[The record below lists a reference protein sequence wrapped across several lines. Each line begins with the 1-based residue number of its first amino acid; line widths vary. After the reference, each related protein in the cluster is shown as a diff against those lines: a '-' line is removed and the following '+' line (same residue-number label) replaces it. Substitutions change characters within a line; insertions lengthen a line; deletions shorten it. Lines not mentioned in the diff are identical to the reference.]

1 MLLLWLMRT
10 QTFRSSTRQ
19 QWPLQA
25 VLIVP
30 FVTQIIV
37 AVGLTGYL
45 SIRNGQKAVR
55 DLAQQLMA
63 DVSSQVGQKLNSYLE
78 LPHLVN
84 QTNANAIALGVLKTD
99 WENRETFARHF
110 VQQLQQFDEISWLTL
125 ATEEPNFVDA
135 ARKEEF
141 YQFTWWES
149 AQKPEGTVD
158 FLVTVQAEDIEVI
171 ERSASPQY
179 DHRQRF
185 WYQEARSGYLTDFWS
200 DVYTTVKPQR
210 LVIKGGKILYN
221 ADKTFQGIISANLSL
236 NQISDFLKTLRISEN
251 GRVLIIEQNGLVV
264 ATSADERPFRVDANE
279 EELKRITAT
288 ALEDPLVKASAQYLN
303 AQFSQLNEIRTE
315 QQLQFLFEGEQQ
327 YVRISP
333 YTDERGIDWL
343 IVTVVPER
351 DFMAQIY
358 ANTRNTILLMLLSLG
373 GAVGMGIY
381 TSRWI
386 SRPILRLVQSSQAMA
401 QGDLDQKVPAG
412 NIAELNALGQ
422 AFNGMAVQ
430 LKSDFVNLDQRVRE
444 RTLSLQERTAELEV
458 AKEQAEFANQAK
470 SQFLANMSH
479 ELRTPLNGILGYTQ
493 ILERSPALPDTIQQQ
508 VNVIHKCGTHLLDM
522 INDILDLSRVEAGKL
537 ELNPKAIHLLSCL
550 QSVVQVCRVRATQR
564 SLEFV
569 YQVESSLPEGVY
581 LDEQRFRQVLFN
593 LLGNAI
599 KFTDQGTVTLRAS
612 ATPIADN
619 PEISCL
625 RFSVEDTGIGIADA
639 DIDQLFTAFKQ
650 VGDRQKYSEGTGLG
664 LAISQT
670 IVRLMGSE
678 IRVQSELN
686 KGSQFSFEI
695 LVPLALEQDI
705 PHASTLDPAIIGYA
719 GKRRRLLVVDDRE
732 DNRSVLVNVL
742 EPLGFEIAEAEAGQ
756 QALDQLQHQSFDL
769 VIMDLAMPVMD
780 GYTCLKHIRQ
790 SATLAQQKVIASS
803 ASVSQQDRQLALDAG
818 ADDFLP
824 KPIDMSELLTMLAHQ
839 LELEWQYA
847 ADVAST
853 AAAEDAAPAEELS
866 AHVVLPPVDTLRSLR
881 NVIATE
887 NLRDICQ
894 QLENLIALN
903 ADYGPFAQSLLDLTK
918 QLKLDNITTI
928 LNQAIQNQER

>member
-1 MLLLWLMRT
+1 MRT
-10 QTFRSSTRQ
+10 QTSRSSTHQ
-19 QWPLQA
+19 QWPLQK

-30 FVTQIIV
+30 FVAQIIV

-45 SIRNGQKAVR
+45 GIRNGQKAVR

-63 DVSSQVGQKLNSYLE
+63 DVSSQVEQKLNSHLE

-84 QTNANAIALGVLKTD
+84 QTNANAIALGVLNID
-99 WENRETFARHF
+99 WENRETFAQHF

-135 ARKEEF
+135 ARKEDF

-149 AQKPEGTVD
+149 AQQSEGTVD
-158 FLVTVQAEDIEVI
+158 FLVTAQAEDIEVI

-179 DHRQRF
+179 DHRQRS
-185 WYQEARSGYLTDFWS
+185 WYQQARSGHLTDFWS
-200 DVYTTVKPQR
+200 DIYTTVKPQR

-221 ADKTFQGIISANLSL
+221 TDKTFLGIISANLSL

-264 ATSADERPFRVDANE
+264 ATSADEQPFRVDANE
-279 EELKRITAT
+279 EELKRIKAT
-288 ALEDPLVKASAQYLN
+288 ALEDPLVKASAHYLKE
-303 AQFSQLNEIRTE
+303 QFGQLDEIRTE
-315 QQLQFLFEGEQQ
+315 QQLQFSFWGEQQ

-358 ANTRNTILLMLLSLG
+358 ANTRNTIWLMLLSLG
-373 GAVGMGIY
+373 GAVGMGLY

-386 SRPILRLVQSSQAMA
+386 ARPILRLVQSSQAMS

-430 LKSDFVNLDQRVRE
+430 LKSDFVNLDRRVRE

-493 ILERSPALPDTIQQQ
+493 ILERSPALPDTIQQP
-508 VNVIHKCGTHLLDM
+508 VKVIHKCGTHLLDL
-522 INDILDLSRVEAGKL
+522 INDILDLSRIEAGKL

-550 QSVVQVCRVRATQR
+550 QSVVQVCRVRAAQR
-564 SLEFV
+564 GLEFV
-569 YQVESSLPEGVY
+569 YQVESPLPEGVY

-599 KFTDQGTVTLRAS
+599 KFTGQGTVTLRVS
-612 ATPIADN
+612 ATPAAGN
-619 PEISCL
+619 PKISCL

-650 VGDRQKYSEGTGLG
+650 VGDRPKYSEGTGLG

-678 IRVQSELN
+678 IRVQSKLN
-686 KGSQFSFEI
+686 QGSQFSFEI
-695 LVPLALEQDI
+695 AVPVASEQEI
-705 PHASTLDPAIIGYA
+705 PHASTLDPDIMGYA
-719 GKRRRLLVVDDRE
+719 GKRCRLLIVDDRE
-732 DNRSVLVNVL
+732 DNRSVLINVL
-742 EPLGFEIAEAEAGQ
+742 KPLGFEIAEADDGQ
-756 QALDQLQHQSFDL
+756 QALEQLQHQSFDL

-780 GYTCLKHIRQ
+780 GYTCLKHVRQ

-847 ADVAST
+847 ADAAPT
-853 AAAEDAAPAEELS
+853 AAEDAAPAEALP
-866 AHVVLPPVDTLRSLR
+866 AHVLPPVDTLRSLR
-881 NVIATE
+881 DVVATE

-894 QLENLIALN
+894 QLETLITLN
-903 ADYGPFAQSLLDLTK
+903 ADYEPFARSLLDLTK
-918 QLKLDNITTI
+918 QLKLDDIKAI
-928 LNQAIQNQER
+928 LNQAIQD